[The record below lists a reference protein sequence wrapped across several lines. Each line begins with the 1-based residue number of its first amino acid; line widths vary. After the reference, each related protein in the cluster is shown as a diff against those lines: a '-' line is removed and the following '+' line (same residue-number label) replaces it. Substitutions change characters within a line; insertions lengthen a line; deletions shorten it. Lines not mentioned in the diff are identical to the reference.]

1 MAIKK
6 TTIQGTVLLPSGD
19 PSPGGRIELKLS
31 TELGISPD
39 DADSQVYV
47 VGSSITAKIGALG
60 VVDFTLVPND
70 AITPAGTVWV
80 AEYYFPG
87 GKQITECWSILDGP
101 DIEIGDIV
109 RTKAAQ
115 ISGGGAFLIVS
126 DFSLLPAPSAS
137 LKGVCGYVEG
147 AVNQMDIKYMCM
159 KGWDDVYRWIRANEG
174 GGP

>member
-1 MAIKK
+1 MAIKQ

-19 PSPGGRIELKLS
+19 PSPGGNIQLKLS
-31 TELGISPD
+31 TEMGVTPD
-39 DADSQVYV
+39 DATSSSYV
-47 VGSSITAKIGALG
+47 VGSSVEVVISSLG
-60 VVDFTLVPND
+60 IVNFTLVPND

-109 RTKAAQ
+109 RTKGAQ

-126 DFSLLPAPSAS
+126 SFSLLPAPSS
-137 LKGVCGYVEG
+137 SVKGVCGYVEG
-147 AVNQMDIKYMCM
+147 VANQMDIKYMCM
-159 KGWDDVYRWIRANEG
+159 KGWDDVYRWVRVTEG

>member
-1 MAIKK
+1 MAIKQ
-6 TTIQGTVLLPSGD
+6 TAIQGTVLLPSGD

-31 TELGISPD
+31 TEIGTTPD
-39 DADSQVYV
+39 DSDSQVYV
-47 VGSSITAKIGALG
+47 VGSSISAKIGALG
-60 VVDFTLVPND
+60 VVSFNLVPND

-101 DIEIGDIV
+101 AVEIGDIV

-115 ISGGGAFLIVS
+115 ISGGGAFLVVS
-126 DFSLLPAPSAS
+126 SFALLPTPSAS
-137 LKGVCGYVEG
+137 LIGVCGYVQG

-159 KGWDDVYRWIRANEG
+159 KGWDEVHRWIPDLEG